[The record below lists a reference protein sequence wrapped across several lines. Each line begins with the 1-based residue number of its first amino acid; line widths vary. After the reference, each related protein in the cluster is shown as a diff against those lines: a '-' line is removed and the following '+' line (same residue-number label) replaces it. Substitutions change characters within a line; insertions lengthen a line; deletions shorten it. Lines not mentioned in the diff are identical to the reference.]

1 VAVSLEKIDRRVIF
15 LLVALGTILPII
27 FSLGLP
33 VRTTPPVER
42 VFNFIDSLQAGD
54 VVMISF
60 DYGPSSAP
68 ENDPMAEAVMR
79 HCFEKHLR
87 VIVTALYP
95 LGGLT
100 MAVRTTNKV
109 AAEFPLEYGV
119 DYVNLGYKDGGQAAM
134 RQMAY
139 NIDEA
144 YPQDVT
150 GRDVH
155 KLQLMQH
162 IRGYV
167 DVKIVVSLA
176 TGIIGEWWAN
186 LVNAQYGIPVAVGPT
201 AVAAPKYYAY
211 MEAGQMLGVIGG
223 LKGASEYEKL
233 LIDHYPRLATTY
245 AKPGVYTATKG
256 MDVQSV
262 VHLII
267 IGFIAL
273 GNVIYFRARKAR
285 KA

>member
-1 VAVSLEKIDRRVIF
+1 MASLKNMDRRVIF
-15 LLVALGTILPII
+15 LLVGLGAILPII
-27 FSLGLP
+27 FTLGLP
-33 VRTTPPVER
+33 VRSTPPVEN

-79 HCFEKHLR
+79 HCFVKKIK
-87 VIVTALYP
+87 VVVTAIYP
-95 LGGLT
+95 IGGLT

-109 AAEFPLEYGV
+109 SAEFPLEYGV
-119 DYVNLGYKDGGQAAM
+119 DFVNLGYKDGGQAAM

-144 YPQDVT
+144 YPQDVN
-150 GRDVH
+150 GRDIH
-155 KLQLMQH
+155 DLELMQN

-186 LVNAQYGIPVAVGPT
+186 LVNAQHGVPVAVGPT

-211 MEAGQMLGVIGG
+211 MKAGQMVGVIGG

-233 LIDHYPRLATTY
+233 LLDNYPELNATY
-245 AKPGVYTATKG
+245 AAPGVYTATKG

-267 IGFIAL
+267 IGFIGL
-273 GNVIYFRARKAR
+273 GNVIYLRSRRERKR
-285 KA
+285 